1 MTRTVIFLS
10 HAEQDIRFAYQWY
23 ESQQTGLGRESK
35 SYTNIVIIAGYVSL
49 FTMWNHVKDMMLP
62 IFTFYIALFLTIS
75 MVIFVVFEVFK
86 MIESAIYHGK
96 ISSILDEFLSE
107 DRLNAYL
114 AAERIYYERQAR
126 VWKIALVP
134 TVAFGIA
141 AAALLIFEFITDIYL
156 YYQM

>member
-1 MTRTVIFLS
+1 
-10 HAEQDIRFAYQWY
+10 
-23 ESQQTGLGRESK
+23 
-35 SYTNIVIIAGYVSL
+35 
-49 FTMWNHVKDMMLP
+49 MWNHVKDMMLP

-141 AAALLIFEFITDIYL
+141 AAALLIFEFITNIYL
-156 YYQM
+156 CENIYSIYSISCL